1 MRKPRRDW
9 LVIAALAL
17 AVVLS
22 GAAGAYAAT
31 RAVLENACLVVIAKP
46 MVN

>member
-1 MRKPRRDW
+1 MKPKRFDW
-9 LVIAALAL
+9 LVIAALTL
-17 AVVLS
+17 SVVLS

-31 RAVLENACLVVIAKP
+31 KAVLENACLVVIAKP

>member
-1 MRKPRRDW
+1 MRHKRHDW
-9 LVIAALAL
+9 LVIAALSL

-31 RAVLENACLVVIAKP
+31 KAVMENACMVVIARP
-46 MVN
+46 SVN

>member
-1 MRKPRRDW
+1 MKKRNDW

-17 AVVLS
+17 SVVLS

-31 RAVLENACLVVIAKP
+31 KAVLENACMVVIAKP
-46 MVN
+46 SVD

>member
-1 MRKPRRDW
+1 MKSRRRDW

-31 RAVLENACLVVIAKP
+31 RAVLENACMVVIAKP
-46 MVN
+46 SVN

>member
-1 MRKPRRDW
+1 MKHRRLDW

-17 AVVLS
+17 SVVLS

-31 RAVLENACLVVIAKP
+31 KAVLENACMVVVAKP
-46 MVN
+46 TIN